1 MNKLN
6 FATRITVLGT
16 PKLSGKDN
24 VSGAVAQNRARVQ
37 AEINKHKVNIN
48 RDEFVKTQSEKD
60 ILKLRKADSA
70 YKLTGTVIMPFNN
83 RG

>member
-1 MNKLN
+1 MKKLN

-24 VSGAVAQNRARVQ
+24 VSGAVAQNRAKVQ

-48 RDEFVKTQSEKD
+48 RDEFVKSSSEKD
-60 ILKLRKADSA
+60 VLKLRKADSA
-70 YKLTGTVIMPFNN
+70 YTGTVMMPFNN